1 MESKMKH
8 STQRIQKKIIPKRGA
23 EYTGK
28 KRKDQTKAK
37 EQEGGKMAN
46 EVLFNKQQ
54 KEILKKVKRKR
65 EMNSQV
71 MMIVS

>member
-1 MESKMKH
+1 M
-8 STQRIQKKIIPKRGA
+8 
-23 EYTGK
+23 
-28 KRKDQTKAK
+28 D
-37 EQEGGKMAN
+37 N

>member
-1 MESKMKH
+1 
-8 STQRIQKKIIPKRGA
+8 
-23 EYTGK
+23 
-28 KRKDQTKAK
+28 
-37 EQEGGKMAN
+37 MAN

>member
-1 MESKMKH
+1 M
-8 STQRIQKKIIPKRGA
+8 
-23 EYTGK
+23 
-28 KRKDQTKAK
+28 D
-37 EQEGGKMAN
+37 N

-54 KEILKKVKRKR
+54 KEIFKKVKRKR